1 MAFPRTQKFKPVPSS
16 PIIYLSICIAAIAL
30 LFLFSPLISTSGF
43 YLSSP
48 KILESMPEDKYKN
61 QNHQSGH
68 EKYLYWADK
77 IDCPGKHCESC
88 AGMGHQE
95 SSLRRALE
103 EAITF
108 VMPSRMCLNPMHNKK
123 AVLHHSNDGISEENI
138 QSEGASFHLLEGQQT
153 LVPWTLCMIWISS
166 GTIPVILDNSKKW
179 YQVVETSMKLEA
191 RGAAHVEG
199 ISRVELKENSRFSN
213 LLIINRTPYRFM
225 ECKDRKNHSA
235 IILPHSFLPSMVATK
250 LRSAVDKIKELLGD
264 YDAIHVRCGDI
275 LKTRMDRFGVS
286 MTLHP
291 HTHPEFILRRIEKW
305 VPSGRTLYIAQMR
318 GHGDFFH
325 LFQSGKSFSGMFRFC
340 SPSTLEMKT
349 CLYMMGAKTFINT
362 FKEDDSDLNLTND
375 QKNTKVWQIP
385 VYTMD
390 EEGT

>member
-1 MAFPRTQKFKPVPSS
+1 MAFPRTQKSKPVPSS
-16 PIIYLSICIAAIAL
+16 PIIFLSICIAAIAL

-88 AGMGHQE
+88 AGLGHQE

-123 AVLHHSNDGISEENI
+123 AVLHHSNDGISEERREANSCSMDSLYDMDLI
-138 QSEGASFHLLEGQQT
+138 
-153 LVPWTLCMIWISS
+153 S

-199 ISRVELKENSRFSN
+199 ISRVDLKENSRFSN
-213 LLIINRTPYRFM
+213 LLIINRT
-225 ECKDRKNHSA
+225 A
-235 IILPHSFLPSMVATK
+235 
-250 LRSAVDKIKELLGD
+250 
-264 YDAIHVRCGDI
+264 
-275 LKTRMDRFGVS
+275 
-286 MTLHP
+286 
-291 HTHPEFILRRIEKW
+291 
-305 VPSGRTLYIAQMR
+305 
-318 GHGDFFH
+318 
-325 LFQSGKSFSGMFRFC
+325 
-340 SPSTLEMKT
+340 SPLS
-349 CLYMMGAKTFINT
+349 
-362 FKEDDSDLNLTND
+362 
-375 QKNTKVWQIP
+375 
-385 VYTMD
+385 
-390 EEGT
+390 